1 MHVVELFGRPGN
13 EQLRRDVVMAVM
25 RKAGNCQQDPPM
37 RLQERKELRIK
48 EAAFTPEEVI
58 CVDAGDG
65 VKFLA
70 PKRQVGGVSMHRMY
84 LIGRNSQ
91 AEEKRLIL
99 IGVAPQIARRY
110 GKTVLLVKKSRGE
123 RHAASQI
130 KHPRAPKYRMALQD
144 LLCQLERVGSH
155 DLAANEFDGIPLSV
169 RILHIDHLFQNGE
182 HSFTT

>member
-1 MHVVELFGRPGN
+1 
-13 EQLRRDVVMAVM
+13 
-25 RKAGNCQQDPPM
+25 
-37 RLQERKELRIK
+37 
-48 EAAFTPEEVI
+48 
-58 CVDAGDG
+58 
-65 VKFLA
+65 
-70 PKRQVGGVSMHRMY
+70 MY
-84 LIGRNSQ
+84 LIGRDSQ
-91 AEEKRLIL
+91 AGEKRLIL

-169 RILHIDHLFQNGE
+169 RILHIDRLFQNGE
-182 HSFTT
+182 HSFTTWQRHNSKRSFTSQERSWQQRDVHESWRRTDIGSKR